1 MKFKL
6 YFDGNKTPQGTT
18 CSYVITNEN
27 GKVIVEETLNLH
39 NETTVN
45 EAEYSGLINGVKKL
59 LSYLN
64 ENNIPAKSVEVEIY
78 GDSQLV
84 IKQLTNEYECKKP
97 QLRILRSEVR
107 NLLANFLSFQTTW
120 IERNKNL
127 AK

>member
-18 CSYVITNEN
+18 CSYIITDEN
-27 GKVIVEETLNLH
+27 RKIIIDETLNLP

-45 EAEYSGLINGVKKL
+45 EAEYSGLINGIKKL
-59 LSYLN
+59 LDYLN
-64 ENNIPAKSVEVEIY
+64 KNNASAKNVEVEIY
-78 GDSQLV
+78 GDSQLI

-97 QLRILRSEVR
+97 NLRILRSQAR
-107 NLLANFLSFQTTW
+107 NLLSNFLSFNATW